1 MTYQVY
7 KPIGA
12 NGVNPVLVPDNAI
25 DLALY
30 DSTNRLGV
38 QLPGKNSVDY
48 GLPFA
53 QNIVQMVSNFAGS
66 IIPNDSISMQGQ
78 LWYNATSAS
87 AGNLYVKFNSNT
99 TGGIANWKKIVLLDS
114 LETGNVSV
122 VNPSVLPKTGDMRIV
137 SGAISIF
144 GNNSWTGTTLNISNG
159 GTGAAT
165 ANDAFN
171 ALAPNQIGND
181 YKFLTTDGTNAYW
194 APVDAGGGGIPG
206 GTAGQ
211 IPFQYQPS
219 TTTFAPNFTYVSGT
233 ITLGNSAG
241 AIKTSTGNHGLII
254 QTGAASPGTTSGTLL
269 LSTGNSSSG
278 AAGNITLVPGTGTI
292 NGAQTLVSGGAGTGG
307 SGNNNGGALILAGGT
322 STGTGTAGIIRFDTG
337 AVEALRIT
345 PEGSLSFSKTQQR
358 ILGDFSSATISN
370 RVLFQTTTANNIT
383 SVGAV
388 PSGSSTQAGF
398 TAYNNSNPTN
408 SANVQLLVTGTEAR
422 LTSGNTGTANTL
434 PLTVYTGSTEKMRVL
449 VNGNVGIGTTTPGS
463 KLDVAGSVNV
473 SGNVRLSGAVSGYV
487 QIAAP
492 SSSTGTTYT
501 LPTADG
507 SAGQV
512 LATNG
517 AGVLSW
523 GTGVPTGAI
532 LLWSGASTAIP
543 GGWALCDGTSGR
555 PDLRD
560 RFVIGA
566 GNSYAVGATGGSKDA
581 VLVKHN
587 HGGETTTSSAGS
599 HTHYFGNQGRF
610 PSSNNPDS
618 PINRITG
625 DNPTDGDPPTESLK
639 AVKYLDDA
647 GSHTHTVT
655 VAEAGVDGTNKNL
668 PPYYALCYIIKI

>member
-12 NGVNPVLVPDNAI
+12 NGVNPVLVPDNLI

-48 GLPFA
+48 GLPLA

-99 TGGIANWKKIVLLDS
+99 TGSIANWKKIVLLNS
-114 LETGNVSV
+114 LETGDVSV
-122 VNPSVLPKTGDMRIV
+122 VNPSVLPKTGDMKIV

-171 ALAPNQIGND
+171 ALAPNQIGNE

-194 APVDAGGGGIPG
+194 ASVGGGGGGIPG
-206 GTAGQ
+206 GTSGQ
-211 IPFQYQPS
+211 IPFQYSPS
-219 TTTFAPNFTYVSGT
+219 TTTFATNFTYVGGT
-233 ITLGNSAG
+233 ITLGSSSG
-241 AIKTSTGNHGLII
+241 AIKTAPGNHGLII
-254 QTGAASPGTTSGTLL
+254 QTGAALSGTTSGTLL

-278 AAGNITLVPGTGTI
+278 AAGNITLSPGTGTV

-307 SGNNNGGALILAGGT
+307 SGNNNGGPLILAGGT
-322 STGTGTAGIIRFDTG
+322 STGAGTAGIIRFDTG
-337 AVEALRIT
+337 GVEALRIT
-345 PEGSLSFSKTQQR
+345 PAGSLSFSKTQQR

-370 RVLFQTTTANNIT
+370 RVLFQTITANNIT

-388 PSGSSTQAGF
+388 PGGTSTQAGF
-398 TAYNNSNPTN
+398 NAYNNSDPTN
-408 SANVQLLVTGTEAR
+408 SSLAQLIVTSTEAR
-422 LTSGNTGTANTL
+422 LASGSAGTGNTL
-434 PLTVYTGSTEKMRVL
+434 PLTIYTGNTERMRVL
-449 VNGNVGIGTTTPGS
+449 ANGDVGIGTTTPGS
-463 KLDVAGSVNV
+463 KLDVAG
-473 SGNVRLSGAVSGYV
+473 GIRLSGSASGYV

-492 SSSTGTTYT
+492 ATSSGTSYT
-501 LPTADG
+501 LPAADG

-517 AGVLSW
+517 AGTLAW
-523 GTGVPTGAI
+523 ANGIPTGAI

-543 GGWALCDGTSGR
+543 GGWALCDGVGGR

-560 RFVIGA
+560 RFVVGA
-566 GNSYAVGATGGSKDA
+566 GNSYAVGAFDGSKDA
-581 VLVKHN
+581 VVVS
-587 HGGETTTSSAGS
+587 HGHGTTTTASAGS
-599 HTHYFGNQGRF
+599 HRHGY
-610 PSSNNPDS
+610 
-618 PINRITG
+618 
-625 DNPTDGDPPTESLK
+625 
-639 AVKYLDDA
+639 DDA
-647 GSHTHTVT
+647 YFAENTVPGGNLFGSGDSDSDNETYYYRSPRPTTDLAGDHTHTLSVAT
-655 VAEAGVDGTNKNL
+655 VGVDGTNKNL